1 MSYSY
6 ERLEFLGDSF
16 LTLSCATMLF
26 LQDASMNKED
36 LVASLHSIV
45 ENKEL
50 FRCAEEC
57 GLASYVFNEPFLVK
71 EWLPPGPIPDCLK
84 SSDKRVKS
92 GLVRKQRIS
101 WRTLAD
107 VVEAIIGLFALENN
121 NTNDI
126 LKAISWLRVAID
138 YPKFDL
144 KRVLVSPIRYF
155 SPCKI
160 DRLEAQLGYHFKN
173 VELVS
178 MAFCYDSQDSEGG
191 LHFSRLSY
199 LGDCI
204 LSHYIAKHL
213 ITSCRSENVGIINEL
228 KQSVINKEN
237 LSYVCAKHKLQC
249 FLSGVSRDVEERIAA
264 YVAAIEETLKA
275 QKIPCPFG
283 YSGLCAPKA

>member
-16 LTLSCATMLF
+16 LTLACATMLF
-26 LQDASMNKED
+26 LQDALMSKED
-36 LVASLHSIV
+36 LASSLHRIV

-57 GLASYVFNEPFLVK
+57 GLASYVFNEQFLVK
-71 EWLPPGPIPDCLK
+71 EWIPPGPIPDCLK
-84 SSDKRVKS
+84 SNDKRVQS

-121 NTNDI
+121 NTNNI
-126 LKAISWLRVAID
+126 WKAISWLRIAID

-144 KRVLVSPIRYF
+144 KRILVPPIRFF
-155 SPCKI
+155 SKFKI
-160 DRLEAQLGYHFKN
+160 DHLEAQLGYHFKN

-178 MAFCYDSQDSEGG
+178 MAFYYDSQESEGG

-204 LSHYIAKHL
+204 LSHYIARHL
-213 ITSCRSENVGIINEL
+213 ITTCQSENVGIINDL

-237 LSYVCAKHKLQC
+237 LAYVCAKHKLQS
-249 FLSGVSRDVEERIAA
+249 FLSGVSCDVEERIAA
-264 YVAAIEETLKA
+264 YVAAVEETLKA
-275 QKIPCPFG
+275 QKIPSPFG